1 MVRMSANNIVRRYP
15 PEQSMVGCMQAWL
28 PPQRTLPPPHP
39 RPEHREGASSSPAAQ
54 SDTPSHTCSRV
65 RVRVR
70 DRVRVRGRQHI
81 ITGCVASVASVAR
94 PAAGV
99 NFCQP
104 NIGCVSH
111 LHHCHWSPPYTLQH
125 TSCGC
130 HVQVILSLSFYS
142 VMYFRAAKYDEDCR
156 YKSLEFSLDKTD

>member
-1 MVRMSANNIVRRYP
+1 MYAGMAAPAPAAHPAPATP
-15 PEQSMVGCMQAWL
+15 PARA
-28 PPQRTLPPPHP
+28 QRGGLVL
-39 RPEHREGASSSPAAQ
+39 SSSA
-54 SDTPSHTCSRV
+54 V
-65 RVRVR
+65 RYSVTHLQQIELELELELEMALE
-70 DRVRVRGRQHI
+70 DKGRQHI
-81 ITGCVASVASVAR
+81 ITGCVASVTR

-111 LHHCHWSPPYTLQH
+111 LHHCHWSPAWHH
-125 TSCGC
+125 TSSGC